1 MLLEKYM
8 VTTYRESPQILM
20 YMDEEMAELLQSVL
34 AEDAKYAVM
43 DGDLNKGLEYL
54 LALKEL
60 TDAMAELETAVE
72 AAETAD
78 AEESKEEASN

>member
-8 VTTYRESPQILM
+8 ATTYRESPQILM

-54 LALKEL
+54 LALREL

-78 AEESKEEASN
+78 VKESEEASD